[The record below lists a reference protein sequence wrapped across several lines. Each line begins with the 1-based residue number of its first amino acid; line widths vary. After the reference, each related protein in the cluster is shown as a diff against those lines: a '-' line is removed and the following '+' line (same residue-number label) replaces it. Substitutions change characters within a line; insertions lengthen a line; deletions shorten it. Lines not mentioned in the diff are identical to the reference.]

1 MVSDMVPLS
10 YNYRNLRVRWKT
22 TLMTASGFTL
32 VVAAL
37 VVMLAFINGIEA
49 ACATTGEPENVIL
62 LSKGNNDEVL
72 SQMDRSAAAQ
82 VESSKGVLLDAAG
95 QPVASRELF
104 MVVHHR
110 REQEGEFRFLQV
122 RGVLPA
128 AFAVHS
134 QLHVL
139 EGRTF
144 RPGQS
149 EAIIGKGVR
158 RESHLQL
165 GDTIEMGRKKWK
177 IVGVFESGGAA
188 FESELWCDLN
198 ELASQFRREG
208 MYSTVILR
216 ASSPREAEKLAERL
230 SDSRSVSVESM
241 TEPKYYE
248 KQSEQTKIMQTAA
261 WVIAWFMGIG
271 AMFGVM
277 NTMFAAIGQ
286 RTKDIAVLRIMGFES
301 RDILLSFLI
310 EAILIAVIGG
320 LLGVALG
327 AATNGIT
334 RTVSL
339 GARQIDFAFRVDGD
353 ILTIAGL
360 FTLIMGILG
369 GLLPAL
375 SAMRIKPLEAL
386 H

>member
-1 MVSDMVPLS
+1 MVPLS

-49 ACATTGEPENVIL
+49 ACAVTGEPENVLL

-72 SQMDRSAAAQ
+72 SQMERDLVAQ
-82 VESSKGVLLDAAG
+82 VESSKGVARDAAG
-95 QPVASRELF
+95 RPIASRELF

-110 REQEGEFRFLQV
+110 QDASGEFRFLQV

-128 AFAVHS
+128 AFQVHA
-134 QLHVL
+134 QLRL
-139 EGRTF
+139 LSGRTI

-149 EAIIGKGVR
+149 EVMIGKGLG
-158 RESHLQL
+158 REEHLQV
-165 GDTIEMGRKKWK
+165 GDRIEMGRKHWK
-177 IVGVFESGGAA
+177 ICGVFECSGAA

-208 MYSTVILR
+208 LYSSVVLR
-216 ASSPREAEKLAERL
+216 APTPERAEELAEQLRN
-230 SDSRSVSVESM
+230 SRNFSVEAM
-241 TEPKYYE
+241 TEPKYYQ

-261 WVIAWFMGIG
+261 WGIAWFMGIG

-286 RTKDIAVLRIMGFES
+286 RSKDIAVLRILGFEA

-310 EAILIAVIGG
+310 EAILIVAIGG

-327 AATNGIT
+327 AAVNGIT
-334 RTVSL
+334 RSASV
-339 GARQIDFAFRVDGD
+339 GVRHIDFAFRVDGR
-353 ILTIAGL
+353 ILAIAGL
-360 FTLIMGILG
+360 FSVIMGILG

-375 SAMRIKPLEAL
+375 AAMRVKPLEAL

>member
-1 MVSDMVPLS
+1 MVPLS

-37 VVMLAFINGIEA
+37 VVMLAFISGIEA

-62 LSKGNNDEVL
+62 LSKGNTDEVL
-72 SQMDRSAAAQ
+72 SQMERDLVSQ
-82 VESSKGVLLDAAG
+82 VENTKGVALDSSS
-95 QPVASRELF
+95 QPVASRELY

-110 REQEGEFRFLQV
+110 NEQTGEFRFLQV
-122 RGVLPA
+122 RGVLPM
-128 AFAVHS
+128 AFRVHS
-134 QLHVL
+134 QLHVT
-139 EGRTF
+139 EGREF
-144 RPGQS
+144 KRSQS
-149 EAIIGKGVR
+149 EVIIGKGVQ
-158 RESHLQL
+158 RETRLQV
-165 GDTIEMGRKKWK
+165 GDTLAMGRKEWK
-177 IVGVFESGGAA
+177 ITGVFEAGGSA

-208 MYSTVILR
+208 MYSSVILR
-216 ASSPREAEKLAERL
+216 APTPRGADELAEQL
-230 SDSRSVSVESM
+230 SGSRSVSVEAM
-241 TEPKYYE
+241 TEPRYYQ

-261 WVIAWFMGIG
+261 WVIAWFMGVG

-286 RTKDIAVLRIMGFES
+286 RTKDIAVLRIMGFEAG
-301 RDILLSFLI
+301 DILLSFLL

-320 LLGVALG
+320 MLGVALG
-327 AATNGIT
+327 AATNGVT
-334 RTVSL
+334 RSTSI
-339 GARQIDFAFRVDGD
+339 GARQIDFAFRVDTG
-353 ILTIAGL
+353 ILTFAAL
-360 FTLIMGILG
+360 FTVLMGVLG

>member
-1 MVSDMVPLS
+1 MVPLS

-72 SQMDRSAAAQ
+72 SQMDRGLVSQ
-82 VESSKGVLLDAAG
+82 VENTKGVALDSAS

-104 MVVHHR
+104 MVVHHQNKR
-110 REQEGEFRFLQV
+110 TGDFRFLQV
-122 RGVLPA
+122 RGVLPV
-128 AFAVHS
+128 AFRVHT
-134 QLHVL
+134 QLHVI
-139 EGRTF
+139 EGSAF
-144 RPGQS
+144 RRGQS
-149 EAIIGKGVR
+149 EVLIGKGVQ
-158 RESHLQL
+158 RENHFQV
-165 GDTIEMGRKKWK
+165 GDVIEMGRKQWK
-177 IVGVFESGGAA
+177 ITGVFEAGGAA

-208 MYSTVILR
+208 NYSSVILR
-216 ASSPREAEKLAERL
+216 AAGPREAEELAEQL
-230 SDSRSVSVESM
+230 ANSRSVSVEAM
-241 TEPKYYE
+241 TEPKYYQ

-261 WVIAWFMGIG
+261 WVIAWFMGVG

-301 RDILLSFLI
+301 GDILLSFLL

-320 LLGVALG
+320 VLGVALG

-334 RTVSL
+334 RTTSI
-339 GARQIDFAFRVDGD
+339 GARQIDFSFRVD
-353 ILTIAGL
+353 AGIMTFAAL
-360 FTLIMGILG
+360 FTVLMGVLG
-369 GLLPAL
+369 GLLPAM